1 MLLCMDFSG
10 EKVNLICVQTK
21 KINLRPISTTVV
33 TSFECKAVESLEL
46 NVSDLGAYLR
56 SKSGKI
62 EETRVSGSLENTFH
76 KIFILPDLKKKMLK
90 SAVEI
95 EVIKAFGND
104 YQFRYQDLGEVPGP
118 GNKVNL
124 KVMAVGIKRNNLEEL
139 SRMFAGSR
147 IKSSTYTT
155 YPVALQALL
164 EKIGILSEEPLA
176 FMELDHPTGRII
188 VFKGKEIRLTRELP
202 LAEGEKDP
210 ESSALAKD
218 IYRTLLFYNDTYPE
232 ERVSRL
238 MFAGNSTTSETMQ
251 NLSQKTG
258 AEIIPFDPETIFQG
272 INDIPH
278 IHPGCLGLALLNPDR
293 LSFGFIPFS
302 VQEKRKIKKTLTLST
317 CVFCGV
323 LLIFA
328 LAISRFSLDLR
339 NLNVFHGGIKGE
351 IKMKEDRLK
360 ELPLEFVSQSIEA
373 SLPPWSE
380 ILLELAAVV
389 PSGVALETF
398 TLKKIK
404 RVWRGE
410 VSGIADGSD
419 EISSLLLVE
428 EVQNNFV
435 KSPLFN
441 GVKLTE
447 RELRGKQVAF
457 KITCQLDI

>member
-1 MLLCMDFSG
+1 MLLCMDFAG
-10 EKVNLICVQTK
+10 EKVNIICVQNK
-21 KINLRPISTTVV
+21 KINLRPISTTVEA
-33 TSFECKAVESLEL
+33 SFEHRAVESLEL

-56 SKSGKI
+56 SKSGEI

-118 GNKVNL
+118 GNKVDR
-124 KVMAVGIKRNNLEEL
+124 KIMAVGIKRNSLEEL
-139 SRMFAGSR
+139 SQMFAGSR

-155 YPVALQALL
+155 YPVALQSLL
-164 EKIGILSEEPLA
+164 EKMGVLSEDPLA
-176 FMELDHPTGRII
+176 FMELDYPTGRIV

-202 LAEGEKDP
+202 LVEGEKDP

-218 IYRTLLFYNDTYPE
+218 IYRTLLFYNDAYPE
-232 ERVSRL
+232 ERVGRL
-238 MFAGNSTTSETMQ
+238 MFAGSSINSETIQ
-251 NLSQKTG
+251 NLSKKTG
-258 AEIIPFDPETIFQG
+258 AEIIPFVPETIFQG

-317 CVFCGV
+317 CAFCGV

-339 NLNVFHGGIKGE
+339 NLSVFHGGIKGE

-360 ELPLEFVSQSIEA
+360 ELALEFVSQSIET
-373 SLPPWSE
+373 SQPPWSE

-389 PSGVALETF
+389 PPGVAFKTL
-398 TLKKIK
+398 TLKKAK

-410 VSGIADGSD
+410 VTGVADGSD

-428 EVQNNFV
+428 QVQNNFV
-435 KSPLFN
+435 QSPLFS

-457 KITCQLDI
+457 KIIYQLDI

>member
-1 MLLCMDFSG
+1 MLLCMDFAG
-10 EKVNLICVQTK
+10 EKVNIICVQNK
-21 KINLRPISTTVV
+21 KINLRPISTTVEA
-33 TSFECKAVESLEL
+33 SFEHRAEESLEL

-118 GNKVNL
+118 GNKVDR
-124 KVMAVGIKRNNLEEL
+124 KIMAVGIKRNSLEEL

-155 YPVALQALL
+155 YPVALQSLL
-164 EKIGILSEEPLA
+164 EKMGVLSEDPLA
-176 FMELDHPTGRII
+176 FMELDYPTGRIV

-202 LAEGEKDP
+202 LVEGEKDP

-218 IYRTLLFYNDTYPE
+218 IHRTLLFYNDAYPE

-238 MFAGNSTTSETMQ
+238 MFAGSSINSETIQ

-258 AEIIPFDPETIFQG
+258 AEIIPFNPETVFQG
-272 INDIPH
+272 IKETPY

-317 CVFCGV
+317 CAFCGV
-323 LLIFA
+323 LLICA

-339 NLNVFHGGIKGE
+339 NLNAYHGGIKGE

-373 SLPPWSE
+373 SQPPWSE
-380 ILLELAAVV
+380 ILLELSAVV
-389 PSGVALETF
+389 PPGVAFKTL
-398 TLKKIK
+398 TLKKVK

-410 VSGIADGSD
+410 VTGVADGSD

-435 KSPLFN
+435 QSPLFS

-447 RELRGKQVAF
+447 RELLGKQVTF
-457 KITCQLDI
+457 KIIYQLDI